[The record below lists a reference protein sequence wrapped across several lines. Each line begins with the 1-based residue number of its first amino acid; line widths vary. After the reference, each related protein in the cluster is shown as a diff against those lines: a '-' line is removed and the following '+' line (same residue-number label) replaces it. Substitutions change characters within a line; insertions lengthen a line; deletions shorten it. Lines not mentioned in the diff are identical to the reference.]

1 MRAANSYTYTPFG
14 QLYEGQWGETIANP
28 WKFTGQ
34 WHDAE
39 IDQYHLRA
47 RQYDPTMMRFTSR
60 DPVRGFRENPLTLHK
75 YLYCLNEPINK
86 IDPSG
91 KFFSGLWARTKN
103 AVACAG
109 AKKTVT
115 ESVIW
120 SASVANGLT
129 QGWINVLFGPSD
141 ISDKAAFWVGFA
153 AGFGEMQIGL
163 RTGSA
168 TLATTAA
175 STFTAAAN
183 SALSKSSDFLTLRNA
198 ISIGISASVGGFG
211 DWASDSAI
219 DAVTLWAIGV
229 DAALFS
235 GLGQMGYDEVYGK

>member
-1 MRAANSYTYTPFG
+1 MRGKY
-14 QLYEGQWGETIANP
+14 QE
-28 WKFTGQ
+28 
-34 WHDAE
+34 
-39 IDQYHLRA
+39 
-47 RQYDPTMMRFTSR
+47 
-60 DPVRGFRENPLTLHK
+60 PLTLHK
-75 YLYCLNEPINK
+75 YLYCLNGPINK

-103 AVACAG
+103 AAACAG
-109 AKKTVT
+109 AKKTAT

-120 SASVANGLT
+120 STSVANGIT

-141 ISDKAAFWVGFA
+141 ISDKAAFWGGFA

-168 TLATTAA
+168 ALAATAA

-183 SALSKSSDFLTLRNA
+183 SALSQRSDFFTLRNA
-198 ISIGISASVGGFG
+198 IGIGISAAIGGFG
-211 DWASDSAI
+211 DWANDSTI
-219 DAVTLWAIGV
+219 DAITLWVIGV
-229 DAALFS
+229 DATMFS